1 MSSLL
6 RHTPEGFRK
15 EYLSKCSQR
24 FEQKGGS
31 TTTHTNLGL
40 FEEVDYQPVTTQV
53 FPPSFYERY
62 NGNKHNEILAKL
74 AGEGKI
80 DELHKEM
87 VKLGVVYYASYLK
100 KYAGHRST
108 LLCLNWAFTASNTN
122 YQAAHGASGT
132 PPTEDAFF
140 AALPGPGALSGI
152 LQDILNGNTYKTS
165 PATITQTEV
174 YALSLAVTTDL
185 GKLALLAYMEWP
197 SMANDATKYET
208 DATLLDIDEIFKD
221 SDLALIAAA
230 NAAAAAAAAAAT
242 PPGDAARDAAAVRA
256 AIIAGMTSRMR
267 TDTVALVLGWFAGPN
282 NLNDKVLTNALAP
295 PSFGSHYIQAAINAL
310 PYDEFFKVG
319 KYDAMK
325 NLLNEH
331 RQKYMTTPS
340 TPTGTYLPVPVFI
353 NVGHTGGG
361 KEDPF
366 FFFSSNAMDIMKGV
380 KLYLAGKKKQAF
392 SPESEKQIMSAI
404 SNVGKHEKEYFAKIQ
419 EVNSQ
424 RYGSKYS
431 MEEKQAMVDTI
442 GKTLTLKINRLKD
455 LINSVVTQAIA

>member
-6 RHTPEGFRK
+6 RHTPEGFRR

-31 TTTHTNLGL
+31 TTTYTNWGL
-40 FEEVDYQPVTTQV
+40 YESVDYQPVGNQE
-53 FPPSFYERY
+53 FPPSFYEQY
-62 NGNKHNEILAKL
+62 NANKHDEVLAKL
-74 AGEGKI
+74 AGKGKI
-80 DELHKEM
+80 DELLNAM
-87 VKLGVVYYASYLK
+87 VKLGVVYYGPYLK
-100 KYAGHRST
+100 NYAGNSSVRACLFWNLAANDNLYQVAHRD
-108 LLCLNWAFTASNTN
+108 AI
-122 YQAAHGASGT
+122 AAAAADGVAY
-132 PPTEDAFF
+132 TEDYFVNN
-140 AALPGPGALSGI
+140 LPGPNGGFT
-152 LQDILNGNTYKTS
+152 DILDEILKGETYKNS
-165 PATITQTEV
+165 PVGITQDEV
-174 YALSLAVTTDL
+174 NTLAIALMTDI
-185 GKLALLAYMEWP
+185 GKLVFLAYMEWP
-197 SMANDATKYET
+197 KMANDTTKYET
-208 DATLLDIDEIFKD
+208 DATLIDQTKLFK
-221 SDLALIAAA
+221 
-230 NAAAAAAAAAAT
+230 
-242 PPGDAARDAAAVRA
+242 ARDLTLDARVRNN
-256 AIIAGMTSRMR
+256 IVTR
-267 TDTVALVLGWFAGPN
+267 VLGWFAAPN
-282 NLNDKVLTNALAP
+282 NLNNKRFINPLAP
-295 PSFGSHYIQAAINAL
+295 QSSTSEYFQAAINAL

-340 TPTGTYLPVPVFI
+340 TPTGTYLPVPVFV
-353 NVGHTGGG
+353 NLGNQPGGG

-366 FFFSSNAMDIMKGV
+366 FFFSSNATDIMKGV

-404 SNVGKHEKEYFAKIQ
+404 SNVAKHEKEYFAKIQ

>member
-1 MSSLL
+1 
-6 RHTPEGFRK
+6 
-15 EYLSKCSQR
+15 
-24 FEQKGGS
+24 
-31 TTTHTNLGL
+31 
-40 FEEVDYQPVTTQV
+40 
-53 FPPSFYERY
+53 
-62 NGNKHNEILAKL
+62 LAKL

-80 DELHKEM
+80 DELFEAM
-87 VKLGVVYYASYLK
+87 VKMGAVYYGPYLK
-100 KYAGHRST
+100 ENAENPSATNCMWWICTG
-108 LLCLNWAFTASNTN
+108 SNTT
-122 YQAAHGASGT
+122 YQRIHAAAIT
-132 PPTEDAFF
+132 TATAATRPVTEADFVF
-140 AALPGPGALSGI
+140 PVPLLRYEPI
-152 LQDILNGNTYKTS
+152 LKDISKGNTYKNSPVGITETDVNRLSTS
-165 PATITQTEV
+165 INN
-174 YALSLAVTTDL
+174 DL
-185 GKLALLAYMEWP
+185 GKIAFLAYMEWP

-208 DATLLDIDEIFKD
+208 DETLIDIDEIFKVLD
-221 SDLALIAAA
+221 VTETTKSDVK
-230 NAAAAAAAAAAT
+230 N
-242 PPGDAARDAAAVRA
+242 R
-256 AIIAGMTSRMR
+256 
-267 TDTVALVLGWFAGPN
+267 VLGWFAAPN

-295 PSFGSHYIQAAINAL
+295 QSFPSEYVQAAINAL

-340 TPTGTYLPVPVFI
+340 TPTGTYLPVPVFV
-353 NVGHTGGG
+353 NLNQPGGG

-366 FFFSSNAMDIMKGV
+366 FFFSSNATDIMKGV

-404 SNVGKHEKEYFAKIQ
+404 SNVAKHEKEYFAKIQ

>member
-40 FEEVDYQPVTTQV
+40 FEKVDYQPVAQV
-53 FPPSFYERY
+53 FPPSFYEKY
-62 NGNKHNEILAKL
+62 NANKHDEILAKL

-80 DELHKEM
+80 VELYKAM

-100 KYAGHRST
+100 KYARNPST
-108 LLCLNWAFTASNTN
+108 LLCLNWVFTASDTD
-122 YQAAHGASGT
+122 YQTAHGASGA
-132 PPTEDAFF
+132 PPTEDDFF
-140 AALPGPGALSGI
+140 AALPAPLTIADI

-165 PATITQTEV
+165 PRTINEDDV
-174 YALSLAVTTDL
+174 NILSGLVTTDL
-185 GKLALLAYMEWP
+185 GKLAFLAYMEWP
-197 SMANDATKYET
+197 SMANDDTKYET
-208 DATLLDIDEIFKD
+208 DPSLNIDVIFKV
-221 SDLALIAAA
+221 SDAT
-230 NAAAAAAAAAAT
+230 AAT
-242 PPGDAARDAAAVRA
+242 KSDVKDR
-256 AIIAGMTSRMR
+256 
-267 TDTVALVLGWFAGPN
+267 VLGWFTGPN

-295 PSFGSHYIQAAINAL
+295 PSFRSHYIQAAINAL

-361 KEDPF
+361 NEDPF